1 MKSVH
6 ELNENELE
14 ELKWTYFYDVE
25 NDFEYAYEIP
35 NEVIFE
41 HFSHIS
47 FVEEDF
53 SCNL

>member
-1 MKSVH
+1 MTVQ
-6 ELNENELE
+6 ELNKDELE
-14 ELKWTYFYDVE
+14 ELKWAYFYE
-25 NDFEYAYEIP
+25 EPNDFDYPNEIP

-41 HFSHIS
+41 HFGHIS